1 MIWGNLSKKFLC
13 ISLLLSL
20 FQWSFAANTQYIAD
34 SLLSKLKA
42 DNRNDTLT
50 AALYDLIDNLYYFDT
65 ELSLEIAEAMER
77 IGKENQNQEL
87 LAKVFLKKGIIY
99 DINGNYDLALNF
111 YDSSLSKAITL
122 EDELFIG
129 DIYNN
134 MGITHSVMGS
144 FNESVEYGLKALEIY
159 SRNADTVRLSKI
171 YNNLGSRYSS
181 LEYYEKALEYYEKA
195 VDINILLGD
204 SSRLAYNYGNIGLLY
219 YDLSQSEK
227 ALNYFQKSI
236 MLQDSSDDK
245 YNYAISL
252 HSIAIT
258 YLKLDSIE
266 KALSYEERALK
277 YSLEINDELGIIAS
291 TTGLAEIYNK
301 MGKTE
306 LAISYYERAI
316 DKAKNIGANSYL
328 LKIYLNA
335 SKLFAQQKMFK
346 KAFEYGD
353 AYTSLNDSIMSKEK
367 DKAIQKIK
375 SYEDYKKEKEIE
387 VLTKDSKIQ
396 ELNIRRQK
404 IMRYSATALGIL
416 FLLLALGLYHRFRY
430 VRKTK
435 NELSQKNVLI
445 NQEKEKSEKL
455 LLNILPEQ
463 TAEELKKTGQSEA
476 RNFDLV
482 TVMFTDFKGFT
493 YVAEK
498 LSPTELVAEI
508 DHCFKNFDEIISK
521 HGIEKIKT
529 IGDAYMCAGGIPVAN
544 TTNPFDVVKAGLEIQ
559 EFMAELKTTRKAQKK
574 AYFELRL
581 GIHTGP
587 VIAGIV
593 GSKKF
598 QYDIWGDTVNIAA
611 RMESSGEVGK
621 VNISQSTYNWVKDQF
636 ICENRGKIQAK
647 NKGEIEMYFVKSTTK
662 NTS

>member
-1 MIWGNLSKKFLC
+1 MFERQITIRFFYISFL
-13 ISLLLSL
+13 LVF
-20 FQWSFAANTQYIAD
+20 FQWANADNTQNKAD
-34 SLLSKLKA
+34 SLLAQLSE
-42 DNRNDTLT
+42 NDENERVLT
-50 AALYDLIDNLYYFDT
+50 ALNHLIDNMYYHDT
-65 ELSLEIAEAMER
+65 ERSMQIVEQMEE
-77 IGKENQNQEL
+77 IGKERKNPNL
-87 LAKVFLKKGIIY
+87 LAQAFLKKGIIF
-99 DINGNYDLALNF
+99 DISGNYESALSY
-111 YDSSLSKAITL
+111 YDSSMSKAITL

-144 FNESVEYGLKALEIY
+144 FDESVSYGLKALEIY
-159 SRNADTVRLSKI
+159 SRNKDTVRLSKI

-181 LEYYEKALEYYEKA
+181 LEYYDKSLEYFEKAAEL
-195 VDINILLGD
+195 NILLND
-204 SSRLAYNYGNIGLLY
+204 SSGLAYNYGNIGLLY
-219 YDLSQSEK
+219 YDISQSEK
-227 ALNYFQKSI
+227 ALNYFQKTI
-236 MLQDSSDDK
+236 LLQDSVDDK
-245 YNYAISL
+245 YNYSITL

-266 KALSYEERALK
+266 KALSYEQRALK
-277 YSLEINDELGIIAS
+277 YSQELKDELGIIVS
-291 TTGLAEIYNK
+291 TTALAEIYNR
-301 MGKTE
+301 MGKPD
-306 LAISYYERAI
+306 LAISYYQRAI
-316 DKAKNIGANSYL
+316 INAKRIGANSYL
-328 LKIYLNA
+328 LKIYKKA
-335 SKLFAQQKMFK
+335 SQLYAKQGMFE

-353 AYTSLNDSIMSKEK
+353 AYTSLNDSIMTKEK

-387 VLTKDSKIQ
+387 VLTKDGEIQ

-416 FLLLALGLYHRFRY
+416 FLLLAAGLYHRFRY

-435 NELSQKNVLI
+435 NELSEKNVVI
-445 NQEKEKSEKL
+445 SREKEKSEKL

-463 TAEELKKTGQSEA
+463 TAEELKKTGKSEA

-482 TVMFTDFKGFT
+482 SVMFTDFKGFT
-493 YVAEK
+493 YMAEK
-498 LSPTELVAEI
+498 LSPKELVAEI
-508 DHCFKNFDEIISK
+508 DYCFRNFDEIISR

-529 IGDAYMCAGGIPVAN
+529 IGDAYMCAGGIPIPN
-544 TTNPFDVVKAGLEIQ
+544 TSNPIDLVKAGLEIQ
-559 EFMAELKTTRKAQKK
+559 EFMKQLKSERMAQNKAC
-574 AYFELRL
+574 FELRL

-621 VNISQSTYNWVKDQF
+621 VNVSQFTYNLVKDQF
-636 ICENRGKIQAK
+636 VCEYRGKIKAK
-647 NKGEIEMYFVKSTTK
+647 NKGEIEMYFVKSAIDAV
-662 NTS
+662 